1 MVSYDKKLEE
11 IYGKYVDTKAQAAD
25 ILTKAFNK
33 AEDFQR
39 VPKITQL
46 TRRPTNTAAKNPTP
60 AGGDS
65 VLASQQSNKTRNR
78 PRRIRKRWNRSRGED
93 RRTQDNTNICVDDYQ
108 CYSCT
113 HTLITAPL
121 ARFAQDGSRGRVDSL
136 PRSPC
141 TDRLGRS
148 QQSFSAIQS
157 GKLLLDSMQIP
168 GFQPKAKDS
177 SHLLPTI
184 GLKRL
189 FHHRERG
196 TLIKSNMRLMLMRR
210 LHRTVVHPRL
220 VTEQCGMITRRM
232 LGISACAHLHWLIYS

>member
-1 MVSYDKKLEE
+1 MPKVPFVIFEYNQAVIKILQKGRSNALRHINRTHRVSCDWLVMIRQLKE

-65 VLASQQSNKTRNR
+65 VLASHQSNKTRNR
-78 PRRIRKRWNRSRGED
+78 PRRIRKTWNRSRGEG
-93 RRTQDNTNICVDDYQ
+93 RRTEDNTNICVDDYQ

-168 GFQPKAKDS
+168 GFQPKVMAVLARDCFTS
-177 SHLLPTI
+177 L
-184 GLKRL
+184 
-189 FHHRERG
+189 
-196 TLIKSNMRLMLMRR
+196 
-210 LHRTVVHPRL
+210 
-220 VTEQCGMITRRM
+220 
-232 LGISACAHLHWLIYS
+232 